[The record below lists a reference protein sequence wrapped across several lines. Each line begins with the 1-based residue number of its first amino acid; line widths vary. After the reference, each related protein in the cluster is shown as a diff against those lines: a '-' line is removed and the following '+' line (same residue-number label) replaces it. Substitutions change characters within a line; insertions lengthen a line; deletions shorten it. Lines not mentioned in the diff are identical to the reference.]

1 MTEEEA
7 KTKWCP
13 FVRGVFGKNQNDSF
27 DLKSN
32 TVHNR
37 VLLDTGDVGIHPA
50 INCIG
55 SACMAWRWALSP
67 DKAAHFNKTWK
78 TKGEPEANPVGYCGL
93 AGKP

>member
-50 INCIG
+50 MNCIG
-55 SACMAWRWALSP
+55 SACMAWRWATINTRCEIQAVP
-67 DKAAHFNKTWK
+67 DRPDWDPPFGPW
-78 TKGEPEANPVGYCGL
+78 EA
-93 AGKP
+93 

>member
-1 MTEEEA
+1 MMTEDEA

-13 FVRGVFGKNQNDSF
+13 FVRETELRTG
-27 DLKSN
+27 
-32 TVHNR
+32 TWNR
-37 VLLDTGDVGIHPA
+37 PGDRSRSDA
-50 INCIG
+50 ERYNCCG

-78 TKGEPEANPVGYCGL
+78 TKGEPEAYPVGYCGL